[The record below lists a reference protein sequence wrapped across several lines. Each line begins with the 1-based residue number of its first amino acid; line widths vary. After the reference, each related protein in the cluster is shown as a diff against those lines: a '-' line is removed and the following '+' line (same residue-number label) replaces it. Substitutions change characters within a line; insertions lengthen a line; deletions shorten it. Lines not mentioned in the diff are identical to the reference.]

1 MFYGIIAFLSLLI
14 IILIYYCIKF
24 AIIIINMQN
33 VIEESLDIIDQ
44 KYHNLN
50 KILETPLFYNNHEIK
65 NVIEEIKETR
75 DVLLYIANQLV
86 NNEQDIDDEPE
97 DD

>member
-1 MFYGIIAFLSLLI
+1 MFYSIIAVLSLFI

-24 AIIIINMQN
+24 AMIIINMQN

-44 KYHNLN
+44 KYLNLN
-50 KILETPLFYNNHEIK
+50 KILETPLFFNNHEIK
-65 NVIEEIKETR
+65 SVIEEIKETR

-86 NNEQDIDDEPE
+86 NNKEDIDDEPE